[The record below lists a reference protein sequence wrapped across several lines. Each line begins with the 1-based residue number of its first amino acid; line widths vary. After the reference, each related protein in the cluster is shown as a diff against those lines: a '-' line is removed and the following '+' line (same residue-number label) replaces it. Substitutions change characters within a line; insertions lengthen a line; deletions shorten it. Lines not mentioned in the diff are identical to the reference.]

1 MSAGAVMLRQRYTDL
16 FFSRLPFIDEILFEN
31 FDAPS
36 LTYPQVFNVRD
47 SNRAAE
53 ETTGISGF
61 GLFPTKTEAAAITYD
76 TLQQLYDKRF
86 THVTYAKGFQIS
98 MEAMDDDLDGAITD
112 ATPALARAARN
123 SIETVVWNVFNNG
136 FASGSLT
143 SSDGSETSPD
153 GANIFSATHNLVGG
167 GTYSNLAA
175 ADLSVAT
182 LESAI
187 NSFDTLVDER
197 GLLIETSPDKI
208 IIPVQLRWLTHE
220 ILRSELRSDTT
231 DNSVNAFNQIG
242 LDIVMTKYLTDTDAW
257 FLSVPNTQHRILV
270 YWRMEPVTDHTLDF
284 DTGNMKTK
292 MTYRL
297 SQGAADWRGVYGST
311 GA

>member
-1 MSAGAVMLRQRYTDL
+1 MSAGSVMLRQRYTDL

-36 LTYPQVFNVRD
+36 LTYNQVFNVRD

-61 GLFPTKTEAAAITYD
+61 GLFPTKTESAAITYD

-123 SIETVVWNVFNNG
+123 SIETVIWDIFNNG
-136 FASGSLT
+136 FT
-143 SSDGSETSPD
+143 SETSPD
-153 GANIFSATHNLVGG
+153 GAYIFASHSLVGG
-167 GTYSNLAA
+167 STYDNSAA

-182 LESAI
+182 LESGI
-187 NSFDTLVDER
+187 NKFDTLVDER
-197 GLLIETSPDKI
+197 SLLIETSPDKI
-208 IIPVQLRWLTHE
+208 VIPVQLRWLAHE

-242 LDIVMTKYLTDTDAW
+242 LDIVMTKYLTDSDAW

-297 SQGAADWRGVYGST
+297 SQGAADWRGVYGSA